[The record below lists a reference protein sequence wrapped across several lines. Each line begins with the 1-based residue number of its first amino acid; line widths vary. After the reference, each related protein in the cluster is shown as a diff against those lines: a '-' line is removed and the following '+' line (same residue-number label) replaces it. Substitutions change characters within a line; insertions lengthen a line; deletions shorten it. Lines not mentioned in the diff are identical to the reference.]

1 MRHRKKMIGRDRK
14 IFTLLA
20 ALVVA
25 LVAPQVSY
33 AQDDRLN
40 AEWQSDTRRS
50 VCIDF
55 RVNSAT
61 VERTYHDNAVML
73 DRIDSLFTA
82 IKSDTLIE
90 IVSVEFC
97 GTASPEGNSIINS
110 RLSHGRMVALEKVVR
125 DHINIPDSLVLHNDH
140 YIAWHH
146 LVDMIEADEA
156 LPSRDKVIEILHTDY
171 PEAKDWAGRPMD
183 GRLPKLQALGTTV
196 WNYLLRNYFVHM
208 RNAWFIVV
216 THRNKVVEPE
226 PEPVPEPEPEP
237 EPVPEP
243 EPIPEPISEPE
254 PEPVVEEKPRV
265 PLMSIKNNLL
275 EDAALVINLGAE
287 FRITKRLSFD
297 VMGHYSPYDYFTD
310 VRKIRVFAIQPEIR
324 YWWGES
330 LVKGHFIGLHAP
342 IAGFNV
348 QLNDKYRYQ
357 DPNHAI
363 WGLGLSYG
371 YAMPLGKKGNWGIEF
386 TIGVGYMDIKYDVY
400 EGVTNGRYLRTE
412 TRNYIGPTRLGIDI
426 SYRIDMSKK
435 QKKNKELSE

>member
-1 MRHRKKMIGRDRK
+1 MIGRDRK

-97 GTASPEGNSIINS
+97 GTASPEGNSIVNS

-156 LPSRDKVIEILHTDY
+156 LPSRDKVVEILHTDY

-237 EPVPEP
+237 IP
-243 EPIPEPISEPE
+243 EPIPEPEPE
-254 PEPVVEEKPRV
+254 PEPIVEEKPRV
-265 PLMSIKNNLL
+265 PLMSIKNNLM

>member
-1 MRHRKKMIGRDRK
+1 MIGKDRK
-14 IFTLLA
+14 IFTLS
-20 ALVVA
+20 ALLIVA
-25 LVAPQVSY
+25 LLVPQVLR
-33 AQDDRLN
+33 AQDDRLH
-40 AEWQSDTRRS
+40 ADWQSDTRRS
-50 VCIDF
+50 LCIDF
-55 RVNSAT
+55 RVNSSTIDRA
-61 VERTYHDNAVML
+61 YHDNADVL
-73 DRIDSLFTA
+73 ERIDSLFTV
-82 IKSDTLIE
+82 IKADTLIDV
-90 IVSVEFC
+90 VSVEFC
-97 GTASPEGNSIINS
+97 GSASPEGNSQVNS
-110 RLSHGRMVALEKVVR
+110 RLSHARMVSLENMVR
-125 DHINIPDSLVLHNDH
+125 DHIDIPDSLVRHNDH

-146 LVDMIEADEA
+146 LVEMIELD
-156 LPSRDKVIEILHTDY
+156 DKMPNKEQVLEILHTSY
-171 PEAKDWAGRPMD
+171 PDAKDWRGIAMD
-183 GRLPKLQALGTTV
+183 GRLPKLQALGNAT
-196 WNYLLRNYFVHM
+196 WKYLLDKYFVHM
-208 RNAWFIVV
+208 RNAWFIII
-216 THRNKVVEPE
+216 THRNKVIE
-226 PEPVPEPEPEP
+226 
-237 EPVPEP
+237 PEP
-243 EPIPEPISEPE
+243 EPIPEPMPEPEPIPEPEPEPIPE
-254 PEPVVEEKPRV
+254 PEPVVEEKPRT
-265 PLMSIKNNLL
+265 PLLSIKNNLL

-287 FRITKRLSFD
+287 VRITPRLSFD

-435 QKKNKELSE
+435 AKKEKQLEE

>member
-1 MRHRKKMIGRDRK
+1 MDHRDKMIGRDRK
-14 IFTLLA
+14 IFTFLASLLVTL
-20 ALVVA
+20 LV
-25 LVAPQVSY
+25 PQVLH
-33 AQDDRLN
+33 AQDDRLDE
-40 AEWQSDTRRS
+40 EWQSDTRRS
-50 VCIDF
+50 VVIDF

-61 VERTYHDNAVML
+61 VERAYHDNAVML
-73 DRIDSLFTA
+73 ERIDSIFTA
-82 IKSDTLIE
+82 IKNDSLIE

-97 GTASPEGNSIINS
+97 GSASPEGNSVVNS
-110 RLSHGRMVALEKVVR
+110 RLSHGRMKALEDVVR
-125 DHINIPDSLVLHNDH
+125 DHIDIPDSIVTHNDH

-146 LVDMIEADEA
+146 LVEMIEADEK
-156 LPSRDKVIEILHTDY
+156 LPSRDRVIEIIHTDY
-171 PEAKDWAGRPMD
+171 PEAKDWAGKPMD
-183 GRLPKLQALGTTV
+183 GRLPKLQALGSNV
-196 WNYLLRNYFVHM
+196 WNYLLHNYFVHM

-216 THRNKVVEPE
+216 THRNKAVEPQPE
-226 PEPVPEPEPEP
+226 PIPEPVPEPEP
-237 EPVPEP
+237 VV
-243 EPIPEPISEPE
+243 EPE
-254 PEPVVEEKPRV
+254 PEPEPTPEPAPEPMAEEKPRV

-275 EDAALVINLGAE
+275 EDAALVVNFGAE

-310 VRKIRVFAIQPEIR
+310 VRKIRVFAIQPEVR

-330 LVKGHFIGLHAP
+330 LVNGHFIGLHAP

-363 WGLGLSYG
+363 WGLGVSYG

-426 SYRIDMSKK
+426 SYRIDIGKK
-435 QKKNKELSE
+435 QKKHKELEE